1 MAIKYYR
8 LLDLLGRRGMSKGDL
23 QTAIKVSSGTLA
35 KLSNNENVSLAVI
48 DKICRALSCQ
58 PGDIMEYVRE

>member
-35 KLSNNENVSLAVI
+35 KLSSNENVSLWVI
-48 DKICRALSCQ
+48 DRICRVLDCQ
-58 PGDIMEYVRE
+58 PGDIMEHTKD